1 MKRVPASSV
10 SGNENSEGAQRPS
23 TIVGMRARCFPALG
37 GSMTDSLSPMVAD
50 GGAVME
56 LACSSEFRNCWS
68 ISLIFRNFTWF
79 RSSDLAAC
87 AQMRKF
93 DWRPRRRKGTRRRLF
108 YRNGSHR
115 RRIRGR
121 PPTGGHSNSRFI
133 SPGPNTA
140 AAACPSLNTRPSAMH
155 WLTQRWRSR
164 PSAPSIGARV
174 FRTLSIFGV
183 TTGEDLAG
191 QPCPAC
197 NVSALWPHWFH
208 RMATSESDAHQIS

>member
-1 MKRVPASSV
+1 
-10 SGNENSEGAQRPS
+10 
-23 TIVGMRARCFPALG
+23 MRARCFPALG

-121 PPTGGHSNSRFI
+121 PPTGGIRIRASFRQDRTRRRRRAHLEHQAVGYALADAKMAIEAVRALNWRPRFPNALDFRRHDRRGSR
-133 SPGPNTA
+133 G
-140 AAACPSLNTRPSAMH
+140 SAMPRLQCERVVAALVSPNGH
-155 WLTQRWRSR
+155 IRIRRS
-164 PSAPSIGARV
+164 PNFVDSSFLKFV
-174 FRTLSIFGV
+174 F
-183 TTGEDLAG
+183 
-191 QPCPAC
+191 
-197 NVSALWPHWFH
+197 
-208 RMATSESDAHQIS
+208 

>member
-1 MKRVPASSV
+1 MQRCLSQRDRTWGIRTAAVRNQLAPVKRVPASSV
-10 SGNENSEGAQRPS
+10 SGNENSEGAQRRS
-23 TIVGMRARCFPALG
+23 IIVGMRARCFPALG

-93 DWRPRRRKGTRRRLF
+93 DWRPRQ
-108 YRNGSHR
+108 
-115 RRIRGR
+115 RIRNSPKAVLPERLPSSAYSRQASCGR
-121 PPTGGHSNSRFI
+121 HSNSRFI
-133 SPGPNTA
+133 SP
-140 AAACPSLNTRPSAMH
+140 RP
-155 WLTQRWRSR
+155 TQLAPALPDRSR
-164 PSAPSIGARV
+164 
-174 FRTLSIFGV
+174 IFGV

>member
-1 MKRVPASSV
+1 MS
-10 SGNENSEGAQRPS
+10 
-23 TIVGMRARCFPALG
+23 ARCFPALG